1 MRILTF
7 TDIHGDHDQ
16 LDALQSQAEHAD
28 ITICAGDITTAGH
41 DITSLVE
48 HLNDFPTPVYV
59 IHGNHDDEQELR
71 NLTLLH
77 DNTTMLH
84 KQLIDLKDHHLLGYG
99 GEGFTFTTDDFES
112 FIKHTDLPTDNIIL
126 ITHQPPHNTELD
138 KQNAQHTGN
147 NSFRKFIDAHPVTLS
162 ISGHMHENF
171 GVDDHINTTHCINPG
186 PTGILLTV

>member
-1 MRILTF
+1 MKILAF

-16 LDALQSQAEHAD
+16 LTNLKRKAEHAD
-28 ITICAGDITTAGH
+28 ITICAGDITNYGH
-41 DITSLVE
+41 DLTSMIND
-48 HLNDFPTPVYV
+48 LNSFPTPVYT
-59 IHGNHDDEQELR
+59 IHGNHDGKQELT
-71 NLTLLH
+71 NLCLTH
-77 DNTTMLH
+77 NNVTMLH
-84 KQLIDLKDHHLLGYG
+84 KQLIDTETHHLIGYG
-99 GEGFTFTTDDFES
+99 GEGFSFTTDDFES
-112 FIKHTDLPTDNIIL
+112 FIKHTDLPNDNIIL